1 MVARDT
7 SSAPWSASLGP
18 WRSGGAMTHV
28 MAHEMVHVLDLSE
41 LLQSAS
47 TEEWVV
53 EHPVVAVAAR
63 PGYQQKLPL
72 LFSRLR

>member
-1 MVARDT
+1 
-7 SSAPWSASLGP
+7 
-18 WRSGGAMTHV
+18 MTHV